1 MLLED
6 IMHPWGLKQPVT
18 SVILSTSAAANWSK
32 ILWYSLKDV
41 QTKSSVLTE
50 QYYSKMGRG
59 HILPVLLGCF
69 ATWKIL
75 VTPPVPLGPTSHLE
89 R

>member
-6 IMHPWGLKQPVT
+6 IMHPWCLKHPVT
-18 SVILSTSAAANWSK
+18 SVILSTFAAANWLK

-50 QYYSKMGRG
+50 Q
-59 HILPVLLGCF
+59 F
-69 ATWKIL
+69 
-75 VTPPVPLGPTSHLE
+75 
-89 R
+89 